1 MPTTQS
7 IKSTAAENPPIT
19 STRSEGAPAVRS
31 SLKSLFFFF
40 DYDGQRNTLPNLV
53 FLGVPAPA
61 TPTANQQTALTYLQ
75 ARANSWIR
83 TQNQNVYLG
92 KVDWRL
98 ANNELLSVRYNSQR
112 FVGNGF
118 ENGGPQNSS
127 EHTGASDVTTDTV
140 TGSITSTISS
150 SIVNVAR
157 AAYARDDEPGLDNSI
172 NPEATVRQGGVTD
185 LVVGRNFFSPRFTNI
200 H

>member
-1 MPTTQS
+1 M
-7 IKSTAAENPPIT
+7 
-19 STRSEGAPAVRS
+19 GASR
-31 SLKSLFFFF
+31 LL
-40 DYDGQRNTLPNLV
+40 
-53 FLGVPAPA
+53 PAPA
-61 TPTANQQTALTYLQ
+61 TPTANQQTALSYLQ

-98 ANNELLSVRYNSQR
+98 ANSELLSVRYNSQR

-127 EHTGASDVTTDTV
+127 EHTGASLVTTDTLS
-140 TGSITSTISS
+140 GSLTSTISS
-150 SIVNVAR
+150 GIVNVAR
-157 AAYARDDEPGLDNSI
+157 AAYARDNEPGLANSI

-185 LVVGRNFFSPRFTNI
+185 LIVGRNFFSPRFTNI
-200 H
+200 HRGEVGATLSLTHCRHSIKTGLNFLLDK